1 MEPAEKESSLYRI
14 KEIQKRIALY
24 PDRIMDAQ
32 KFRDSIPDVD
42 TLRNSL
48 SSAND
53 GKTDGKDINETA
65 EMLRRYKVSLRMA
78 MNNYESIKK
87 EIEEDEQAL
96 LFESTEAKDRNH
108 ASITISMEQA
118 RQCIIMLELRIS
130 NLANMVKSVEISEKA
145 LKDGKL

>member
-14 KEIQKRIALY
+14 KEIQKREALY

-42 TLRNSL
+42 TLKEQPVIGKRR
-48 SSAND
+48 
-53 GKTDGKDINETA
+53 KTDGKDINETA

-87 EIEEDEQAL
+87 KKKEIEEDEQAL

-108 ASITISMEQA
+108 ASITIRYGTGSSMH
-118 RQCIIMLELRIS
+118 
-130 NLANMVKSVEISEKA
+130 NYV
-145 LKDGKL
+145 

>member
-32 KFRDSIPDVD
+32 KFRDSIPDID